1 MVENKHTRIQW
12 PESEPQ
18 HALLHWVLWP
28 CLCHGGDQSH
38 AYRMRWWGMRKSCK
52 YLARCH
58 LHSKNTVE
66 ATIVRESW
74 TKKNLGGV
82 KRKEE
87 SPAHMSCQSPRNPHN
102 GIHLDWEMHTQLGR
116 TLSQTR
122 YRHKQDDWPETT
134 QKGNPTSIEP
144 ETGSHLAAQFSW
156 VPLPCCP
163 LLKHHF
169 SIQPFGL
176 SVRASLQT
184 IHFQIRQEPTPRPWE
199 RVPLPATVL

>member
-1 MVENKHTRIQW
+1 MQIFGKVPPTQ
-12 PESEPQ
+12 Q
-18 HALLHWVLWP
+18 
-28 CLCHGGDQSH
+28 
-38 AYRMRWWGMRKSCK
+38 
-52 YLARCH
+52 
-58 LHSKNTVE
+58 NTVE

-74 TKKNLGGV
+74 TKKNLGGGQ
-82 KRKEE
+82 EE
-87 SPAHMSCQSPRNPHN
+87 RGEPSPYVLPISQKSSQWNPSWLRDAHP
-102 GIHLDWEMHTQLGR
+102 IGR

-122 YRHKQDDWPETT
+122 FRHKQDDWPETT

-144 ETGSHLAAQFSW
+144 ETESHLAAQVSW

-184 IHFQIRQEPTPRPWE
+184 IHFQIRQESPSPRPWKG
-199 RVPLPATVL
+199 VPSSNTMTTTTTTVGYFLAQWQA